1 MCVTLANAPYKL
13 HQDQQRT
20 IMNTFSIDIEN
31 VTVAYHRKVALHSAS
46 LQLKAGTICGLV
58 GMNGA
63 GKSTLFK
70 AVMGFVKPVS
80 GRVLINGLPIRLVQ
94 KNNLVAYVPQ
104 TEEVDWNF
112 PVSVYDVVMMGRY
125 GYMNFLRI
133 PSVQDKQAVRDSL
146 ERVEMWEMR
155 DRQIGELSGGQ
166 KKRTFFARA
175 LAQQAKVLLLDEP
188 FAGVDV
194 KTEKL
199 MINLLMELRDAGY
212 TILISTHD
220 LDSITTFCDQ
230 VVLINRTILA
240 YGETSEVFTEENLS
254 RTFGGSVIDLSRSKI
269 ITTLGGLC
277 WETIR
282 NSHNGISELVY
293 STLAIWV
300 YGQSDFGECLGRD
313 CLFSA
318 ILLHDP

>member
-1 MCVTLANAPYKL
+1 ME
-13 HQDQQRT
+13 T
-20 IMNTFSIDIEN
+20 ISIDIEN
-31 VTVAYHRKVALHSAS
+31 VTVAYHGKVALHSAN
-46 LQLKAGTICGLV
+46 LQLKSGTICGLV

-70 AVMGFVKPVS
+70 SVMGFVKPVN
-80 GRVLINGLPIRLVQ
+80 GRVLINGLPIRIVQ
-94 KNNLVAYVPQ
+94 KKSLVSYVPQ

-133 PSVQDKQAVRDSL
+133 PQSLDKQAVRESL

-166 KKRTFFARA
+166 KKRAFFARA
-175 LAQQAKVLLLDEP
+175 LAQQGKILLLDEP

-194 KTEKL
+194 KTEKM

-212 TILISTHD
+212 TVLVSTHD
-220 LDSITTFCDQ
+220 LESINTFCDQ

-240 YGETSEVFTEENLS
+240 YGETSEVFTEENIF
-254 RTFGGSVIDLSRSKI
+254 RAFGGSVKF
-269 ITTLGGLC
+269 
-277 WETIR
+277 
-282 NSHNGISELVY
+282 
-293 STLAIWV
+293 A
-300 YGQSDFGECLGRD
+300 
-313 CLFSA
+313 
-318 ILLHDP
+318 